1 MVMLIDLSAAI
12 SIANTILLSVI
23 IVTYIKIYHSTK
35 ASFTI
40 GLIFFASMLLLHN
53 VIAVYAYFMM
63 APLYSEELLPYFVAI
78 HIAELAGIISL
89 LKITL
94 S

>member
-63 APLYSEELLPYFVAI
+63 APLYSEDLLPYFVAI

>member
-53 VIAVYAYFMM
+53 IIAVYAYFMM
-63 APLYSEELLPYFVAI
+63 APLYSEDLLSYFVAI